1 MEQRLKSSLSS
12 AERTAV
18 ELPASSLAQQ
28 ASAVP
33 EVAGTTK
40 SAHANWWLAK
50 IGGLF
55 LNIRRSVS
63 VAHASAVLDQAV
75 VSGAS
80 FLTTIMIGRWTNPIE
95 LGLYAIGVSTLQAFL
110 TVQATLISI
119 PYTVQRRSPIGTA
132 AERAG
137 NALMQC
143 GLLSILT
150 IAILA
155 VAAFGLGAHDAR
167 PEVVLTL
174 TLAGVAPFVLLRDFG
189 RGFAFAHLHTGRALW
204 LDGAVVA
211 IQLAAL
217 SWLGLTGRL
226 SSSSAY
232 AAIGV
237 ACALPSLLWLYLA
250 RSDFTI
256 RMAQLRTA
264 MKRSWSLGKWVFGV
278 HISWALQ
285 AYLAYLLLAWLAG
298 KRATGIYAA
307 GMSIATLCNPLIL
320 GLGNI
325 LLPRAVLAFKEGN
338 IARLQREVTWDLL
351 LRIAPMALYCLV
363 ILLAGGELLYLLY
376 GSEDY
381 AGHAHLL
388 SVLTFSVLAH
398 VAGFPAYNALISMEH
413 PREIFQAEVLAS
425 TLTVALVWLLV
436 GEWGLIGAAYA
447 SLIGNVVRTTGCWI
461 AFLILAASHGNTVRQ
476 TGELGST
483 HQIPS

>member
-1 MEQRLKSSLSS
+1 M
-12 AERTAV
+12 
-18 ELPASSLAQQ
+18 
-28 ASAVP
+28 
-33 EVAGTTK
+33 
-40 SAHANWWLAK
+40 
-50 IGGLF
+50 
-55 LNIRRSVS
+55 VS
-63 VAHASAVLDQAV
+63 C
-75 VSGAS
+75 AS

-110 TVQATLISI
+110 TVQATLISL
-119 PYTVQRRSPIGTA
+119 PYTVQRHSPIGTA

-174 TLAGVAPFVLLRDFG
+174 TLAGVAPFVLLREFG

-226 SSSSAY
+226 TSSSAY

-250 RSDFTI
+250 RADFTI

-278 HISWALQ
+278 QYKLRPAS
-285 AYLAYLLLAWLAG
+285 
-298 KRATGIYAA
+298 
-307 GMSIATLCNPLIL
+307 IL
-320 GLGNI
+320 GLFAAG
-325 LLPRAVLAFKEGN
+325 
-338 IARLQREVTWDLL
+338 
-351 LRIAPMALYCLV
+351 
-363 ILLAGGELLYLLY
+363 LAGRKKSNRYLCRR
-376 GSEDY
+376 
-381 AGHAHLL
+381 H
-388 SVLTFSVLAH
+388 
-398 VAGFPAYNALISMEH
+398 EH
-413 PREIFQAEVLAS
+413 RD
-425 TLTVALVWLLV
+425 
-436 GEWGLIGAAYA
+436 
-447 SLIGNVVRTTGCWI
+447 
-461 AFLILAASHGNTVRQ
+461 IL
-476 TGELGST
+476 
-483 HQIPS
+483 